1 MKRIVSLIATVALA
15 VAVGPQLASASG
27 SRAKLELH
35 KTNVGTILVD
45 GRGFTV
51 YAFTKDARNK
61 DNCTSISGCPTVW
74 PPLTTSGKPIAGRG
88 VKTSLIG
95 TITLRRGAKQVT
107 YGGHPLYRYLG
118 DSGPGETYYVN
129 VFQSGGYWPAV
140 NAAGREVK

>member
-1 MKRIVSLIATVALA
+1 MKRILSLIAIVTLA
-15 VAVGPQLASASG
+15 ATVGPQLASAGG

-35 KTNVGTILVD
+35 KTKVGTILVD
-45 GRGFTV
+45 GRGFTL

-61 DNCTSISGCPTVW
+61 DNCVSISGCPTVW
-74 PPLTTSGKPIAGRG
+74 PPLKTSGEPIAGRG

-95 TITLRRGAKQVT
+95 TIALKDGARQVT
-107 YGGHPLYRYLG
+107 YGGHPLYTYLG